1 MDYRKLI
8 EEALE
13 ARKFSY
19 APYSRFCVGAALL
32 GKSGTVYRGCNV
44 ESCSYGPTN
53 CAERTA
59 VFKAVSEG
67 EREFAAIA
75 IAGGPEGEEIPLKHT
90 AFPCGV
96 CRQVLAEFCTM
107 DLPVIV
113 ARSTEDYDVYT
124 LGDLLPHAFTPL
136 SLPEPFHLVESI
148 ALLSGRLKQIADFVF
163 RNPESVNFLLQE

>member
-19 APYSRFCVGAALL
+19 VPYSRFCVGAALL

-96 CRQVLAEFCTM
+96 CRQVMMEFCDPELFQIILLNGKDKMTTVLLKELVPYGFGP
-107 DLPVIV
+107 D
-113 ARSTEDYDVYT
+113 T
-124 LGDLLPHAFTPL
+124 L
-136 SLPEPFHLVESI
+136 
-148 ALLSGRLKQIADFVF
+148 
-163 RNPESVNFLLQE
+163 RNIHKI